1 MKQTKIKSGR
11 TYWSPLLIVL
21 LWPLVTMNGCKNG
34 GIFSRESTIY
44 GTITEVA
51 GPPLDSI
58 ILLVSAYKGLGNE
71 RPLVTVST
79 DKDGNYEAIVDVP
92 KGYGTLLIAIPYQGN
107 PAFTNI
113 YRGYEVYKNGDRV
126 TYCCTAKV
134 GGKTRYDF
142 KLHK

>member
-21 LWPLVTMNGCKNG
+21 LWPLFTINGCKNG

-51 GPPLDSI
+51 GPPVDSI
-58 ILLVSAYKGLGNE
+58 KLVVIVSKDLGNAK
-71 RPLVTVST
+71 PLFTVST
-79 DKDGNYEAIVDVP
+79 DQNGNYEAIVDVP

-107 PAFTNI
+107 LAFTND

-126 TYCCTAKV
+126 NDCCTAKI
-134 GGKTRYDF
+134 GRKTRYDF